1 MRPLHIACAVMLL
14 VAIGCS
20 KQPSPT
26 ASSNSQPLGAA
37 SQLVAEKIGRKDKF
51 EEVSIQ
57 GGIGVLVDGHWA
69 FWVKDGKIFALN
81 GLAKSIAPD
90 LEYGPPGLG
99 SEELRQALK
108 PAPSPKTPMPQAA
121 HENPLGNDV
130 REVLRKKGYLA
141 HGGDVN
147 RSINVWKH
155 RSSSATIT
163 GQFEGRGNGMFNRR
177 TLTLEMERDGKVL
190 WKADRIRVEQGI
202 LYVDN
207 GSGWQQADVEG

>member
-1 MRPLHIACAVMLL
+1 MRRLQIAFVVMLI
-14 VAIGCS
+14 VGAGCAKS
-20 KQPSPT
+20 SPPT
-26 ASSNSQPLGAA
+26 TNSNLHSRGAA
-37 SQLVAEKIGRKDKF
+37 SALVAAKIRRKDKF

-57 GGIGVLVDGHWA
+57 GGTGVLVDGHWA

-99 SEELRQALK
+99 SEELREALN
-108 PAPSPKTPMPQAA
+108 PAQPSAASVPPTA

-130 REVLRKKGYLA
+130 HEVLRKKGYLA

-147 RSINVWKH
+147 QSVNVWKH

-163 GQFEGRGNGMFNRR
+163 GRFEGRGNGMFNRKI
-177 TLTLEMERDGKVL
+177 LNLELQRDETEV

-202 LYVDN
+202 LYIDT
-207 GSGWQQADVEG
+207 GSGWLPADIEG